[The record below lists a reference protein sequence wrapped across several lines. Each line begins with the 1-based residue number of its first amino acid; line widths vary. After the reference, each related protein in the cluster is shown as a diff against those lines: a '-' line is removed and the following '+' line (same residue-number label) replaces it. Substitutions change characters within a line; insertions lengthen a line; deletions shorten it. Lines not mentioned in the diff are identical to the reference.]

1 MVRWVPDRT
10 GRFPQR
16 PHYTQQELDQECEA
30 IVGRFLRSRYG
41 KVQYPI
47 STADLTV
54 LVESAC
60 SEVDHYADL
69 SAEGEDVEGMTQFF
83 PDRLPKIFISETL
96 ASDERRENRL
106 RTTLSHEFG
115 HAHFHR
121 ILYDDQ
127 FRLGGLFQRR
137 PHEARTISKR
147 DNILGASEV
156 DWMEWQAGYVS
167 GAILMPARPLRQQ
180 LSDFCARR
188 NLHVAARVDGPESQE
203 MQQSVAAAFQVSAEA
218 ARIRL
223 LKLGFLTNQQ
233 TPPSLFG

>member
-1 MVRWVPDRT
+1 MVKWVPDRT

-60 SEVDHYADL
+60 SEVDHYANL
-69 SAEGEDVEGMTQFF
+69 SAEGEDVEGMTQFY
-83 PDRLPKIFISETL
+83 PDRLPKIFISVKL

-121 ILYDDQ
+121 ILYDEQ
-127 FRLGGLFQRR
+127 FQPGGLFQRR

-156 DWMEWQAGYVS
+156 DWMEWQAGYIS
-167 GAILMPARPLRQQ
+167 GAILMPARPLRQL

-188 NLHVAARVDGPESQE
+188 NLHVAARVEGPESQA
-203 MQQSVAAAFQVSAEA
+203 MQQAVAAAFQVSAEA

-233 TPPSLFG
+233 VPPSLFG